1 MEVPGG
7 YYKTRQQVSKLEL
20 LIKKLPGA
28 SKPLRPARRG
38 RLPGLARQL
47 ESQQV
52 QELISGYQAGATLYQ
67 LGERFGID
75 RRTVRAILHRHD
87 VPTRRRGLSSDQI
100 DEAVRLYGEG
110 WSLARIGERMG
121 VDPTTVLTRLR
132 DRGVRMRDAQG
143 RERQEPC

>member
-7 YYKTRQQVSKLEL
+7 YYKTKQQVSKLEL

-52 QELISGYQAGATLYQ
+52 QELISGYQAGATL
-67 LGERFGID
+67 IN
-75 RRTVRAILHRHD
+75 
-87 VPTRRRGLSSDQI
+87 
-100 DEAVRLYGEG
+100 
-110 WSLARIGERMG
+110 
-121 VDPTTVLTRLR
+121 
-132 DRGVRMRDAQG
+132 
-143 RERQEPC
+143 